1 MRDCHSEVLRRRALG
16 LLNNARDNFQR
27 EEYDLVLFHVEQFL
41 QLYLKR
47 ILYEKIGTY
56 IKTHSLTS
64 LLKELQKVYEDK
76 ALFELYNSN
85 IETINLLEDAYITSR
100 YLPRE
105 YDKEVAEKVL
115 KFAEQTLE
123 VLR

>member
-1 MRDCHSEVLRRRALG
+1 MRDRHSEVLKRRALG

-27 EEYDLVLFHVEQFL
+27 GEYDLVLFHVEQFL

-56 IKTHSLTS
+56 LKTHSLTS

-85 IETINLLEDAYITSR
+85 IETINLLEDAYLTSR

-115 KFAEQTLE
+115 KFAEKALE
-123 VLR
+123 VLK

>member
-1 MRDCHSEVLRRRALG
+1 MRDRHSEVLKRRALG
-16 LLNNARDNFQR
+16 LPNNARDNFQR
-27 EEYDLVLFHVEQFL
+27 GEHDLVLFHVEQFL

-56 IKTHSLTS
+56 LKTHSLTS

-85 IETINLLEDAYITSR
+85 IETINLLEDAYLTSR

-115 KFAEQTLE
+115 KFAEKALE
-123 VLR
+123 VLK